1 MNTLR
6 MFVSRSRNFT
16 SSTQELAKIQKR
28 FTIFNDDDDDD
39 DKKEVKIKINK
50 FDIYHENRDELNEWF
65 MQVDVHLIFNQVSID
80 K

>member
-1 MNTLR
+1 

-50 FDIYHENRDELNEWF
+50 FDIYHENRDELNE
-65 MQVDVHLIFNQVSID
+65 
-80 K
+80 